1 MLKGRKTTHR
11 LLGEL
16 SMCTGAPEGGM
27 DSTVTGPGKGE
38 EELNWALLHLLKYR
52 CREGHQQKAMGET
65 KDVQAGNQG
74 R

>member
-1 MLKGRKTTHR
+1 
-11 LLGEL
+11 
-16 SMCTGAPEGGM
+16 M

-65 KDVQAGNQG
+65 KDVQAGKQG
-74 R
+74 RWDSQ